1 MHRTKGFVA
10 LALAAGMAAPLAQA
24 EIFTNEK
31 GERVECRDEVVNN
44 GRQGVNPTV
53 GAIGGAVA
61 GGVLGHQIGGGRG
74 QDIATAGGAVAG
86 GMAGKRMAEN
96 SGGGQQQTVTQR
108 VCRPLG

>member
-1 MHRTKGFVA
+1 MNHAKGIVA

-24 EIFTNEK
+24 EIFTNER
-31 GERVECRDEVVNN
+31 GQRVECHDEVVST
-44 GRQGVNPTV
+44 GKKGVNPMV

-96 SGGGQQQTVTQR
+96 SGGGQPTTTTQR
-108 VCRPLG
+108 VCRQID